1 MGFNGNNTVRLI
13 VTVSGKVHGDDQ
25 EELDKAAGEQCQG
38 VQGRVC
44 HPDGQ
49 TDKPKKRSAG
59 TTLGQEE
66 RRTHRPGVL
75 KAEAGGSHAQP
86 GGKTKALTE
95 T

>member
-1 MGFNGNNTVRLI
+1 MEMTRRSWTKQQGI
-13 VTVSGKVHGDDQ
+13 VS
-25 EELDKAAGEQCQG
+25 G

-59 TTLGQEE
+59 TTLGQEV

-75 KAEAGGSHAQP
+75 KAEAGDGEAEK
-86 GGKTKALTE
+86 GREGRRKEGWRKGRRE
-95 T
+95 GRKEGRKGRRE